1 MNTISDNWRKPLIK
15 ITPPVTPCAS
25 LSVHFVVLVVGQSLT
40 MLETWFVIKPPQQAP
55 EFRAC
60 LLCGL
65 GAEAL
70 FLPCGDTAW
79 KEMGCRGGA
88 GWGAKERLDLSRSQ
102 SWGCY
107 SHVLGSIGV
116 QFWKLWGGVLG
127 AVGRRVADH
136 HHNGPMGIHS
146 LRHFEV
152 INALVSD

>member
-1 MNTISDNWRKPLIK
+1 MNIIWDNWRKPLIK
-15 ITPPVTPCAS
+15 TTPQSHHVL
-25 LSVHFVVLVVGQSLT
+25 LSVHFVVLVVVQLLT
-40 MLETWFVIKPPQQAP
+40 MLEMWFVIKPPQQAP

-60 LLCGL
+60 LICGL
-65 GAEAL
+65 GAEAP
-70 FLPCGDTAW
+70 FLPCGDATW
-79 KEMGCRGGA
+79 KEMGCRGGD
-88 GWGAKERLDLSRSQ
+88 GWGAKERLKISRSQ

-116 QFWKLWGGVLG
+116 QFWKLWGRVLG